1 MHATI
6 DALTFAHPHLRLRTV
21 TAEDQSFLLQ
31 LYASTRA
38 DELNALGWQDAQRDA
53 FVQMQFVAQQRA
65 YFAYPDAAFWL
76 VLHDETPVG
85 RLYLQDGVTALRVI
99 DLSLLPEYRNR
110 ELGTALLAACCT
122 QDKPVQLHVDKTNP
136 ALRLYLR
143 LGFVPVEDKGVYL
156 LMERRPDRESIA
168 NRQ

>member
-6 DALTFAHPHLRLRTV
+6 DAPALVHPHLRLRTV
-21 TAEDQSFLLQ
+21 NADDQSFLLQ

-38 DELNALGWQDAQRDA
+38 EELGALGWQDAQRDA
-53 FVQMQFVAQQRA
+53 FLQMQFAAQQKA

-85 RLYLQDGVTALRVI
+85 RLYVQDSDAALRVI

-110 ELGTALLAACCT
+110 GLGTALLAACFA
-122 QDKPVQLHVDKTNP
+122 QDKPVHLHVDKANP

-143 LGFVPVEDKGVYL
+143 LGFTPIEDKGVYL
-156 LMERRPDRESIA
+156 QMERQPDTR
-168 NRQ
+168 

>member
-6 DALTFAHPHLRLRTV
+6 DAPALVHPHLRLRTV
-21 TAEDQSFLLQ
+21 TAEDQPFLLR

-38 DELNALGWQDAQRDA
+38 DELGALGWQDAQRDA

-76 VLHDETPVG
+76 VLHDDTPVG
-85 RLYLQDGVTALRVI
+85 RLYLQHAEEALRII

-110 ELGTALLAACCT
+110 GLGTALLTACFA

-136 ALRLYLR
+136 VLQLYLR
-143 LGFVPVEDKGVYL
+143 LGFVPIEDKGVYL
-156 LMERRPDRESIA
+156 QMERRPDPH
-168 NRQ
+168 